1 MGALEGAK
9 NGSIR
14 GGQKMTEIMK
24 IGSWTL
30 LRALWRT
37 DDYRRL
43 RREITLFEAYSTL
56 KGERGREALS
66 SNGDQQERVAMQ
78 DTDMLTIQVAGLV
91 FKIFFYFFTHYIF
104 CTVLM
109 KCFHSFTDCQ
119 YWSGGSNL
127 CI

>member
-24 IGSWTL
+24 IGLWTL

-37 DDYRRL
+37 DDYRLL

-91 FKIFFYFFTHYIF
+91 F
-104 CTVLM
+104 
-109 KCFHSFTDCQ
+109 
-119 YWSGGSNL
+119 
-127 CI
+127 